1 MNSDLAFPPAVA
13 FKSLS
18 WYHHQATSRES
29 CELCATM
36 GLEAAVAAVMA
47 AFAAAAVAIRSRKKQ
62 ALQVLWGVVHDPLLA
77 WCLGCGCT
85 CPSHPSRGGTSHP
98 CRGAPPGYGCGIGGR
113 IGCGRWYGYGCG
125 RGCCQ
130 GCGDGTT
137 MLTKPPFQAR
147 CITREQWP

>member
-1 MNSDLAFPPAVA
+1 MKANELYSDLAFPPAVA

-98 CRGAPPGYGCGIGGR
+98 CRGGTSHPCRGGTSWVWLWHWR
-113 IGCGRWYGYGCG
+113 QDWVRPVVWVW
-125 RGCCQ
+125 
-130 GCGDGTT
+130 
-137 MLTKPPFQAR
+137 L
-147 CITREQWP
+147 WPWLLPRVW